1 MNFKEIGFRPFYHN
15 VCALELNDK
24 LRKRLKNCP
33 EIDKSTHAVVYGYID
48 PDKGLML
55 EVLGA
60 GKQAPKYFYFKDPY
74 EGRRITISIGD
85 VADVPFEWFEK
96 LEPRF
101 YKKYAPGIEKLKQ

>member
-1 MNFKEIGFRPFYHN
+1 MGGDTMNFKETGFRPFYHH

-24 LRKRLKNCP
+24 LSKKLKNCP
-33 EIDKSTHAVVYGYID
+33 EIDKATHAVVYGYID

-60 GKQAPKYFYFKDPY
+60 GKQAPKYFYFKEPY
-74 EGRRITISIGD
+74 EGRRITISISE
-85 VADVPFEWFEK
+85 VADVPFVWFEK

-101 YKKYAPGIEKLKQ
+101 Y